1 MNILLSAIPEGV
13 NILSQTEILKPIIS
27 ELAFSTIFLTSIMI
41 SFIFLLLLCC
51 SIDYV
56 KSAKKMLQNNRGIL
70 NATEKENLSKQISKN
85 SNYAWIFGIIAVLFI
100 FLFVLNLILMD
111 IDKPTG
117 RYEYKATISNEASFS
132 EVISR
137 FDIIE
142 QDGELYIL
150 QDKEIEE

>member
-100 FLFVLNLILMD
+100 FCHKSGLM
-111 IDKPTG
+111 
-117 RYEYKATISNEASFS
+117 
-132 EVISR
+132 
-137 FDIIE
+137 
-142 QDGELYIL
+142 L
-150 QDKEIEE
+150 